1 MLRRMVPV
9 LVTIAL
15 ASISVS
21 TPASAAPAVDQVS
34 PLVSTNGSAWIGS
47 NYPTAQLFV
56 PQVSGDL
63 TRVSL
68 PLARNAQG
76 SVFTNFTVS
85 VYATSEGV
93 PTGQPL
99 ASVAFGQSDV
109 NALSEDRSNPP
120 STVDAVF
127 TNPPE
132 VTAGTAYA
140 IRVTTTDTGDAYHW
154 FSGTYCL
161 DSVQQSPTS
170 NGRWLGSA
178 PLAFSTYV
186 DGTLDASIGIPK
198 PVGVRPTAGSSS
210 ATLSFGTCSG
220 SGAPADY
227 GITNYEF
234 SLDGGSSWQA
244 LSPADATSPVTVPGL
259 TNGVASTIK
268 LRAVTSS
275 GTGPASD
282 SVAVTPV
289 AQRPSEPAFT
299 SVVNIPGGAW
309 LSFSGG
315 EGNGSPIL
323 RYEYELDFNGEW
335 IPTDPGTS
343 SPVSISGLANDGVGP
358 ANDIGHWIR
367 LRAVNEAGASSPTYY
382 ESFIVPGI
390 PDAPAGIVATPVA
403 GGISVAYT
411 PCFEGAAPITEF
423 EFDTGQ
429 GWVTSD
435 ATTIWGPV
443 VISGLTDGTPV
454 AVKLRAVNSVAAS
467 FDSETI
473 TVTPGAGQ
481 PVVSGATTTCSRPGP
496 TRPVSSPPSS
506 GGSAPSAPQTPVQV
520 VSQQPVTAPS
530 VQTPIT
536 TVSTPTETTAL
547 AEEPTSVV
555 RVTKPA
561 ANTVAQAPVVKV
573 SISEPI
579 QIQVSGLRAST
590 QMSVQRW
597 LNGRWRMVG
606 TVKSGPA
613 GGVRTPE
620 ITAAKSGGFMIRIG
634 NAKDGWKF
642 VRVVAE

>member
-1 MLRRMVPV
+1 MLRRIVPV
-9 LVTIAL
+9 LVSIAL

-21 TPASAAPAVDQVS
+21 IPASAAPAVDQVS
-34 PLVSTNGSAWIGS
+34 PLVSTAGSAWIGS

-63 TRVSL
+63 TQVSL

-76 SVFTNFTVS
+76 SVFSNFTVS
-85 VYATSEGV
+85 VYETSDGV

-109 NALSEDRSNPP
+109 DALSQDRTNPP

-127 TNPPE
+127 TSPPV

-170 NGRWLGSA
+170 NGRWFSSA

-186 DGTLDASIGIPK
+186 DGTLDASPAILK
-198 PVGVRPTAGSSS
+198 PMGVRAELGDSS
-210 ATLSFGTCSG
+210 ATLYFGTCSG
-220 SGAPADY
+220 SGAPMDY
-227 GITNYEF
+227 GITNYEY
-234 SLDGGSSWQA
+234 SLDGGTNWQA
-244 LSPADATSPVTVPGL
+244 LSPADATSPVVVPGL
-259 TNGVASTIK
+259 TNGVTASIK
-268 LRAVTSS
+268 LRAVTAS

-282 SVAVTPV
+282 SVTPV
-289 AQRPSEPAFT
+289 PQPPSPPDNLAI
-299 SVVNIPGGAW
+299 VNIPGGASV
-309 LSFSGG
+309 SFTGG
-315 EGNGSPIL
+315 GGNGTAIT
-323 RYEYELDFNGEW
+323 RYEYELDLNGTW

-343 SPVSISGLANDGVGP
+343 SPVTISGLEDGSF
-358 ANDIGHWIR
+358 HWLR
-367 LRAVNEAGASSPTYY
+367 LRAVNAAGVSGLAWFDYQW
-382 ESFIVPGI
+382 FVKPGI
-390 PDAPAGIVATPVA
+390 PDAPAGLVATPVA
-403 GGISVAYT
+403 GGVSVAYT
-411 PCFEGAAPITEF
+411 PCYEGAAPITEF
-423 EFDTGQ
+423 EYDTGA

-454 AVKLRAVNSVAAS
+454 AVKLRAVNSVAPS
-467 FDSETI
+467 YESETI

-481 PVVSGATTTCSRPGP
+481 PVVTGSLTTCSRSGP
-496 TRPVSSPPSS
+496 SRPVVTPPSS
-506 GGSAPSAPQTPVQV
+506 GGSGSSVPQSPVQV

-530 VQTPIT
+530 VQTPSS
-536 TVSTPTETTAL
+536 TVLTPTGNTTP

-561 ANTVAQAPVVKV
+561 GNTVAQAPVVKV
-573 SISEPI
+573 SVADPI
-579 QIQVSGLRAST
+579 QIQVSGLPAST
-590 QMSVQRW
+590 QLSVQRW
-597 LNGRWRMVG
+597 LNGRWRIVG
-606 TVKSGPA
+606 AVKSGPA

-620 ITAAKSGGFMIRIG
+620 ITAAKPGGFMMRIG
-634 NAKDGWKF
+634 SAKAGWKF